1 MIIYTCPKCGSQ
13 LNHYCV
19 ATFPPI
25 HVYRCSNPDC
35 NWETE
40 EDEGIEYH
48 VFKPVKA
55 KLDEDWTMYENI
67 ENVMLND

>member
-1 MIIYTCPKCGSQ
+1 MIIYTCPKCGGQ

-19 ATFPPI
+19 ATFLPI

-35 NWETE
+35 DWETE
-40 EDEGIEYH
+40 KDEGIEYRP
-48 VFKPVKA
+48 FEPVKA
-55 KLDEDWTMYENI
+55 KLDEDWTTYENI

>member
-19 ATFPPI
+19 ATLPPI
-25 HVYRCSNPDC
+25 DVWTCRDC
-35 NWETE
+35 GWRYE
-40 EDEGIEYH
+40 EKDGIEYRP
-48 VFKPVKA
+48 FEPVKA

>member
-35 NWETE
+35 DWKYE
-40 EDEGIEYH
+40 EKDDVEYH
-48 VFKPVKA
+48 PFESIKS
-55 KLDEDWTMYENI
+55 KLDEDWTMEENI

>member
-1 MIIYTCPKCGSQ
+1 MIIYTCPKCGGQ

-19 ATFPPI
+19 ATLPSI
-25 HVYRCSNPDC
+25 DVWDC
-35 NWETE
+35 PNCDWRYE
-40 EDEGIEYH
+40 EKDGIEYRP
-48 VFKPVKA
+48 FEPVKT

>member
-1 MIIYTCPKCGSQ
+1 MIIYTCPKCGGQ

-25 HVYRCSNPDC
+25 DVLACRDC
-35 NWETE
+35 DWKYE
-40 EDEGIEYH
+40 EKDGIEYRP
-48 VFKPVKA
+48 FEPVQA
-55 KLDEDWTMYENI
+55 KLDEDGTMKENI

>member
-1 MIIYTCPKCGSQ
+1 MIIYTCPKCGGDIYHTYMSSVDVWAC
-13 LNHYCV
+13 L
-19 ATFPPI
+19 
-25 HVYRCSNPDC
+25 DC
-35 NWETE
+35 DWRYE
-40 EDEGIEYH
+40 EKDGIEYH

>member
-19 ATFPPI
+19 ATLPPI
-25 HVYRCSNPDC
+25 DVWAWRDWGWRY
-35 NWETE
+35 E
-40 EDEGIEYH
+40 EKDGIEYRA
-48 VFKPVKA
+48 FEPVKT

-67 ENVMLND
+67 ENIMLNG